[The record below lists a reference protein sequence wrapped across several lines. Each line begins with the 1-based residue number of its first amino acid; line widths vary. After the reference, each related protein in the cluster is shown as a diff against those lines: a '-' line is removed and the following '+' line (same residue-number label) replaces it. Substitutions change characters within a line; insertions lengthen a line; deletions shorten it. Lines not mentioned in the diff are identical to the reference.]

1 MPLIFTGASC
11 WHFLACEECCAN
23 DFFSLEECFTGIP
36 RWTQIICFE
45 FDADFVGREARSCL
59 QKLGGGIPGN
69 VAAEPGL
76 NCKYKSKLCIGSLV
90 FKLKKMCSVSA
101 FNFLGSD
108 VVVGEEPY
116 ILQSC
121 WRKKKKQM
129 GKREIK
135 NF

>member
-1 MPLIFTGASC
+1 MRPIQPLRTYTRCLQSSGKTS
-11 WHFLACEECCAN
+11 N
-23 DFFSLEECFTGIP
+23 
-36 RWTQIICFE
+36 
-45 FDADFVGREARSCL
+45 DFVGREARSCL
-59 QKLGGGIPGN
+59 QKLGGGPGN

-121 WRKKKKQM
+121 
-129 GKREIK
+129 
-135 NF
+135 